1 MAYIPPEIVAEARQ
15 VDLLTYLKNY
25 EPYELVE
32 VCRNTYTTKSHDS
45 LKISNGLWYWFTKGV
60 GGKSAIDYL
69 IKVRNFTFINAVQT
83 VLGNIKT
90 QAPVQYKQQE
100 KNKEKHLKI
109 PVKAINNDRAIN
121 YLLSR
126 GIDKD
131 IINYCI
137 ENKLLYQEEKTNNV
151 VFIGYNNDNIPS
163 YAFCRATNQERF
175 MREATGSNKRY
186 SFKIKADKES
196 NIVHLFESS
205 IDLLS
210 YATLLHLENK
220 NWRAEN
226 LLSLGGIYSS
236 KYDVEKTKIPVSLT
250 EFLER
255 NPNINEIYLH
265 LDRDLAGRN
274 ASSFF
279 QQVLSKNYQVCNHTI
294 PFGKDVN
301 EYLCLK
307 TGIKK
312 LKKKGRDNYEKI

>member
-1 MAYIPPEIVAEARQ
+1 MPYIPPEIVAEARQ
-15 VDLLTYLKNY
+15 IDLLTYLKNY

-69 IKVRNFTFINAVQT
+69 IKVRNYTFINAVQT
-83 VLGNIKT
+83 VLGNVKI
-90 QAPVQYKQQE
+90 QAPIQYKQQE
-100 KNKEKHLKI
+100 KDKEKHLKI
-109 PVKAINNDRAIN
+109 PIKAVNNDRAIN

-131 IINYCI
+131 IINYCV

-186 SFKIKADKES
+186 SFKIKADKEN

-250 EFLER
+250 EFLEK
-255 NPNINEIYLH
+255 NPNVNEIHLH

-279 QQVLSKNYQVCNHTI
+279 QQVLSEKYKIFDDTI

-312 LKKKGRDNYEKI
+312 FEKERTR

>member
-1 MAYIPPEIVAEARQ
+1 MPYIPPELVAEARQ

-83 VLGNIKT
+83 VLGNIKV
-90 QAPVQYKQQE
+90 QAPIQYKQEE
-100 KNKEKHLKI
+100 KVKEKYLKV
-109 PVKAINNDRAIN
+109 PVKAVNNNRAIN

-186 SFKIKADKES
+186 SFKIKADKGS

-210 YATLLHLENK
+210 YATLLHLENR

-236 KYDVEKTKIPVSLT
+236 KYDVEKTKIPISLT
-250 EFLER
+250 EFLEK
-255 NPNINEIYLH
+255 NPNVNEIYLH

-279 QQVLSKNYQVCNHTI
+279 QQVLSKKYKIFDNTI

-307 TGIKK
+307 KGIKK
-312 LKKKGRDNYEKI
+312 FEKERTR

>member
-1 MAYIPPEIVAEARQ
+1 MPYIPPELVAEARQ

-69 IKVRNFTFINAVQT
+69 IKVRNYTFINAVQT
-83 VLGNIKT
+83 VLGNIKI

-100 KNKEKHLKI
+100 KDKEKHLKI
-109 PVKAINNDRAIN
+109 PIKAVNNDRAIN

-137 ENKLLYQEEKTNNV
+137 ENKLFYQEEKTNNV

-186 SFKIKADKES
+186 SFKIKADKE
-196 NIVHLFESS
+196 NDIVHLFESS

-250 EFLER
+250 EFLEK
-255 NPNINEIYLH
+255 NPNVNEIHLH

-279 QQVLSKNYQVCNHTI
+279 QKVLSEKYKIFDDTI

-312 LKKKGRDNYEKI
+312 FEKERTR

>member
-1 MAYIPPEIVAEARQ
+1 MAYIPPELVAEARQ

-69 IKVRNFTFINAVQT
+69 IKVRNYTFINAVQT
-83 VLGNIKT
+83 VLGNIKI

-100 KNKEKHLKI
+100 KNKEKHLKV
-109 PVKAINNDRAIN
+109 PVKAVNNDRAIN

-151 VFIGYNNDNIPS
+151 VFIGYNNNNIPS

-175 MREATGSNKRY
+175 MREATGSNKKY

-250 EFLER
+250 EFLEK
-255 NPNINEIYLH
+255 NPNVKEIHLH

-279 QQVLSKNYQVCNHTI
+279 QQVLSEKYKIFDDTI

-312 LKKKGRDNYEKI
+312 FEKKRTR

>member
-1 MAYIPPEIVAEARQ
+1 MPYIPPEIVAEARQ

-196 NIVHLFESS
+196 NIVHLFESG

>member
-1 MAYIPPEIVAEARQ
+1 MAYIPTELVAEARQ

-83 VLGNIKT
+83 VLGNIRV

-100 KNKEKHLKI
+100 KDKEKHLKI
-109 PVKAINNDRAIN
+109 PVKAVNNDRAIN

-196 NIVHLFESS
+196 NIVHLFESG

-279 QQVLSKNYQVCNHTI
+279 QQVLSKNYKVYNHTI

-307 TGIKK
+307 TDIKK
-312 LKKKGRDNYEKI
+312 IEKERSR

>member
-1 MAYIPPEIVAEARQ
+1 MAYIPPELVAEARQ

-83 VLGNIKT
+83 VLGNIKI
-90 QAPVQYKQQE
+90 QAPIQYRQQE

-109 PVKAINNDRAIN
+109 PIKAVNNDRAIN

-131 IINYCI
+131 IINYCVK
-137 ENKLLYQEEKTNNV
+137 NKLLYQEEKTNNV

-186 SFKIKADKES
+186 SFKIKADKEN

-250 EFLER
+250 EFLEK
-255 NPNINEIYLH
+255 NPNVKEIHLH

-279 QQVLSKNYQVCNHTI
+279 QQVLSEKYKIFDDTI

-312 LKKKGRDNYEKI
+312 FEKKRTR

>member
-1 MAYIPPEIVAEARQ
+1 MAYIPPELVAEARQ

-83 VLGNIKT
+83 VLGNIKI
-90 QAPVQYKQQE
+90 QAPIQYRQQE

-109 PVKAINNDRAIN
+109 PIKAVNNDRAIN

-131 IINYCI
+131 IINYCV

-175 MREATGSNKRY
+175 MREATGSNKKY

-196 NIVHLFESS
+196 NIVHLFESG

-250 EFLER
+250 EFLEK
-255 NPNINEIYLH
+255 NPNVNEIHLH

-279 QQVLSKNYQVCNHTI
+279 QQVLSEKYKIFDDTI

-312 LKKKGRDNYEKI
+312 FEKERSR

>member
-1 MAYIPPEIVAEARQ
+1 MPYIPPELVAEARQ

-69 IKVRNFTFINAVQT
+69 IKVRNYTFINAVQT
-83 VLGNIKT
+83 VLGNIKI

-100 KNKEKHLKI
+100 KDKEKHLKI
-109 PVKAINNDRAIN
+109 PIKAVNNDRAIN

-137 ENKLLYQEEKTNNV
+137 KNKLLYQEEKTNNV

-186 SFKIKADKES
+186 SFKIKADKEN

-255 NPNINEIYLH
+255 NPNVNEIHLH

-279 QQVLSKNYQVCNHTI
+279 QQVLSEKYKIFDDTI

-312 LKKKGRDNYEKI
+312 FEKERTR

>member
-1 MAYIPPEIVAEARQ
+1 MPYIPPEIVAEARQ

-100 KNKEKHLKI
+100 KNKEKHLKV
-109 PVKAINNDRAIN
+109 PVKAVNNDRAIN

-279 QQVLSKNYQVCNHTI
+279 QQVLSKNYKVYNHTI

-312 LKKKGRDNYEKI
+312 IEKERSR

>member
-1 MAYIPPEIVAEARQ
+1 MPYIPPEIVAEARQ

-100 KNKEKHLKI
+100 KNKEKHLKV
-109 PVKAINNDRAIN
+109 PVKAVNNDRAIN

-220 NWRAEN
+220 NWRSEN

-279 QQVLSKNYQVCNHTI
+279 QQVLSKNYKVYNHTI

-312 LKKKGRDNYEKI
+312 IEKERSR

>member
-1 MAYIPPEIVAEARQ
+1 MAYIPPELVAEARQ

-69 IKVRNFTFINAVQT
+69 IKVRNYTFINAVQT
-83 VLGNIKT
+83 VLGNIKI
-90 QAPVQYKQQE
+90 QAPIQYRQQE

-109 PVKAINNDRAIN
+109 PIKAVNNDRAIN

-131 IINYCI
+131 IINYCVK
-137 ENKLLYQEEKTNNV
+137 NKLLYQEEKTNNV

-186 SFKIKADKES
+186 SFKIKADKEN

-210 YATLLHLENK
+210 YATLLNLENK

-250 EFLER
+250 EFLEK
-255 NPNINEIYLH
+255 NPNVNEIHLH

-279 QQVLSKNYQVCNHTI
+279 QKVLSEKYKIFDDTI

-312 LKKKGRDNYEKI
+312 FEKERTR